1 MTANF
6 QQSVNTYLALG
17 LEGTRASDNPIQEVL
32 PLGPGWIAGSGGVT
46 VARFVWSTDG
56 IALSNSTLLG
66 NVPLGLVANEHQGL
80 ITTWLAGTSMISPQ
94 GIPQTV
100 YDRGDF
106 WVRNT
111 YGATVYGYKV
121 FANLSTGQITTAATA
136 SFLVDPLGT
145 VTTMTASSATN
156 QLTVTV
162 TDGYIAPGMK
172 VTGTFANGLV
182 IPANVY
188 IQSQYS
194 GSAGSTG
201 VYILSQT
208 IGTGTSHAAILATN
222 EEGAGG
228 FTASD
233 GDLLATNMYI
243 ETLTNGKIVVGQIV
257 KGTGITAGTY
267 IVAQVDGTPG
277 GVGNFTLS
285 ASATTQTA
293 IAITGTDWIETP
305 WSVKS
310 QEAVAI
316 GELVKIGIAN

>member
-17 LEGTRASDNPIQEVL
+17 LEGTRASENPIQEVL
-32 PLGPGWIAGSGGVT
+32 PLGPGWVAGSGGVT

-56 IALSNSTLLG
+56 IVLNNSTLLA

-80 ITTWLAGTSMISPQ
+80 ITTWLAGTTKSSPQ

-136 SFLVDPLGT
+136 SFIVDPLGT

-182 IPANVY
+182 IGPNVY
-188 IQSQYS
+188 VQSQYS
-194 GSAGSTG
+194 GSDGSTG

-208 IGTGTSHAAILATN
+208 IGTGTSAAAILATN

-228 FTASD
+228 WTSASCY
-233 GDLLATNMYI
+233 LLSTNM
-243 ETLTNGKIVVGQIV
+243 TVRSLTNGTIAVGQII

-267 IVAQVDGTPG
+267 IVAQVNGTPG
-277 GVGNFTLS
+277 GAGNYITSLS
-285 ASATTQTA
+285 MTNATVA
-293 IAITGTDWIETP
+293 VTGSDWIETP